1 MLSEQSGLMDTGSS
15 PGKVKVIWW
24 WWQDWRWIN
33 QISKTDYADYMG
45 WLTTRENFGRFS
57 FSIFVLC

>member
-1 MLSEQSGLMDTGSS
+1 MHHVIRAIWVDGSL
-15 PGKVKVIWW
+15 GKVQVIWW

-45 WLTTRENFGRFS
+45 WLTTRENFGRFN
-57 FSIFVLC
+57 FSIFAFS